1 MSARKSFSSST
12 IVGDTN
18 TAREPSALREAVP
31 MSLIVLLRV
40 LAYSKSTS
48 ETFEIPAVET
58 LATSID
64 LLHAGEAKGD
74 SDRGRG
80 RGRQVIKDDET

>member
-1 MSARKSFSSST
+1 M
-12 IVGDTN
+12 GDTK

-31 MSLIVLLRV
+31 MSLIVLFKV
-40 LAYSKSTS
+40 FAYSKSTS

-64 LLHAGEAKGD
+64 LLHAREAD
-74 SDRGRG
+74 SDRDRGRG
-80 RGRQVIKDDET
+80 RHVI